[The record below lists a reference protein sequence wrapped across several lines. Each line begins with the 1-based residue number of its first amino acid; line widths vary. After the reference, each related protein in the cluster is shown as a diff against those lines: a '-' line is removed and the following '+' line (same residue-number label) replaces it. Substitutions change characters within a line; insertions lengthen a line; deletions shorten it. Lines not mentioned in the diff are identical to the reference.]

1 MASKPEFVQHVCDLL
16 ESAAMI
22 TNRKMFGEYGIY
34 CDGKLFALICD
45 NQLFIK
51 ITEAGKAMMP
61 DLQTAPPYKGAKPYF
76 LFEQIDDS
84 SVLTNFVTATCK
96 ELPPPKPPKP
106 RKLKANTSK

>member
-16 ESAAMI
+16 ESAGMI

-51 ITEAGKAMMP
+51 ITEAGKAMMGP
-61 DLQTAPPYKGAKPYF
+61 NRIFCLNKLMTALFLQT
-76 LFEQIDDS
+76 L
-84 SVLTNFVTATCK
+84 
-96 ELPPPKPPKP
+96 
-106 RKLKANTSK
+106 